1 MKEIAQE
8 FKTIFDPYF
17 QAPIDIWESFV
28 QYGEVV
34 EKPKNEVLKKYNE
47 REKNFHFILEGSG
60 GILLYN
66 NNNYICTDLC
76 YENDFL
82 VDYLSLLSGQ
92 PTPLEVMCF
101 EPCRLFRIARNDFME
116 LSKTDYGRIINQ
128 SAAENLF
135 IHKQNQQIEIL
146 SKTAEQRY
154 VEMLRSQPHILLRT
168 PDKYIASYLGITP
181 ESLSRIR
188 KKTM

>member
-1 MKEIAQE
+1 MKKIAQK
-8 FKTIFDPYF
+8 FKSVFDEYF
-17 QAPIDIWESFV
+17 QAPIEIWQGFV

-34 EKPKNEVLKKYNE
+34 EREKNEVLKKFNH
-47 REKNFHFILEGSG
+47 REINFYFILEGSG
-60 GILLYN
+60 GILLYS

-82 VDYLSLLSGQ
+82 VDYLSLLSNQ
-92 PTPLEVMCF
+92 PTPLEVVCF
-101 EPCRLFRIARNDFME
+101 EQCRLFRIKREDFIK
-116 LSKTDYGRIINQ
+116 LSKTEYGRIINQ
-128 SAAENLF
+128 TAAENLF

-154 VEMLRSQPHILLRT
+154 LEILKKQPHILLRT
-168 PDKYIASYLGITP
+168 PAKYIASYLGVTP
-181 ESLSRIR
+181 ESFSRIR